1 MDSIGHCLVF
11 MKILIKYIIAFLP
24 LFFCAFE
31 CEDNCVT
38 IYTIRNSTEHSIVL
52 QTETL
57 YEDEYCRVNRPP
69 EYIKLSP
76 GYTVEVRYEGYTLFS
91 AINNYIFRLS
101 SENGTL
107 LRLWAYHASTNDIK
121 TAIEECNPD
130 YYFEQYGVRLLHNPK
145 EWSLE
150 EYANTREYIFDIY
163 PEDLIPLQEIC
174 EQNI

>member
-1 MDSIGHCLVF
+1 
-11 MKILIKYIIAFLP
+11 MKILSKYIIAFLP

-52 QTETL
+52 Q
-57 YEDEYCRVNRPP
+57 
-69 EYIKLSP
+69 
-76 GYTVEVRYEGYTLFS
+76 TVEVRYEGYTLFS

-130 YYFEQYGVRLLHNPK
+130 YYFEQYGVRVLHNPK

-163 PEDLIPLQEIC
+163 PEDLIPLQEIY